1 MSRITNDPLVAFLYE
16 LTRDHVSHSTV
27 ARIVQY
33 DSNTPRDSPWRL
45 TDEDRA
51 LDCEDL
57 ARILRCRD
65 PLPGCPMPNEQV
77 KP

>member
-1 MSRITNDPLVAFLYE
+1 MSLLTNDPIVAFLYE
-16 LTRDHVSHSTV
+16 LTRDHVPHSTV
-27 ARIVQY
+27 ARIVQF
-33 DSNTPRDSPWRL
+33 DSKVPRDSPWRL

-65 PLPGCPMPNEQV
+65 PLPECPMPKETV
-77 KP
+77 KT